1 MEVTI
6 FSRDLSL
13 VINKLQEA
21 IDDIQNQ
28 LDSKIE
34 EYEKSTKFDKF
45 IEGVTRIFP
54 SIVIV
59 LECIKEL
66 LS

>member
-34 EYEKSTKFDKF
+34 EYEN
-45 IEGVTRIFP
+45 VVR
-54 SIVIV
+54 
-59 LECIKEL
+59 
-66 LS
+66 